1 MITIEEYLEN
11 VLKDFCKYL
20 DSEPRLCDLKNVN
33 FNAGTIPD
41 YTDIHVQQLYLLR
54 YVYAYAFEYKSMYE
68 SLLQR
73 QRYKDNISVV
83 SIGCGTMV
91 DYWSLVEALK
101 ERGIR
106 DCTVKYRGIDSV
118 DWNYKFK
125 PRSKD
130 DVRFIE
136 SDAIKVFEQAKQ
148 LSSDV
153 CIFPKSI
160 SEFTHED
167 FETLCAGFGDK
178 EIEKDIFYILIS
190 LRSDEYSMERDISR
204 TKKLIDAIQD
214 NGYSTSDK
222 YNSYIHYKD
231 QTKGIIT
238 YDSQFIYPNSAID
251 TIKRLNEYCKQY
263 LLLGENCY
271 DECEKYLTRWP
282 ILKPTTIRFQI
293 LKFERND

>member
-1 MITIEEYLEN
+1 MITIEGYLEN

-20 DSEPRLCDLKNVN
+20 GSEPRLLRFKNVN

-136 SDAIKVFEQAKQ
+136 SDAIKVFGTSKT
-148 LSSDV
+148 
-153 CIFPKSI
+153 IKFRR
-160 SEFTHED
+160 
-167 FETLCAGFGDK
+167 LCSKINMNLRMKILKLYAQFGDK
-178 EIEKDIFYILIS
+178 EIEKIS
-190 LRSDEYSMERDISR
+190 L
-204 TKKLIDAIQD
+204 
-214 NGYSTSDK
+214 
-222 YNSYIHYKD
+222 H
-231 QTKGIIT
+231 T
-238 YDSQFIYPNSAID
+238 YLF
-251 TIKRLNEYCKQY
+251 KV
-263 LLLGENCY
+263 
-271 DECEKYLTRWP
+271 
-282 ILKPTTIRFQI
+282 
-293 LKFERND
+293 